1 LIRTAADG
9 GPTDT
14 PAPVL
19 TPLYL
24 AAVHV
29 TDLRC
34 HADLGWQCA
43 PGINLLIG
51 ENGSGKTTL
60 LEAAYLM
67 SHGRSFRQAR
77 DPYLVRRGQ
86 DHFVVEGQWRRY
98 GPLHVRVEGSRG
110 SAEIRLQGRRIRQR
124 RDLTR
129 GIPVLVE
136 APQGRRLVDGVP
148 NERRR
153 WLDALLTDCREG
165 LISDF
170 HRYGRSMMQRGR
182 LLRRGSAAGE
192 IEAWEQQ
199 IVSHGLVIARARDEM
214 VARLNDVLSAEEGL
228 TESAVEIAV
237 RAPAYDRDTWLK
249 RLKDKRGEDAR
260 SGRLDY
266 GPHADRIHI
275 LYQGREIRS
284 SGSRGQQKLASVALK
299 LAECAVRGHHRQMM
313 PVLLL
318 DDCLEAL
325 DAQRQQR
332 LLRRLDR
339 FSGQILMT
347 APAGVDVPAGI
358 DVCIQYLDDNGI
370 HMAGQTGRASMVKIG
385 GVA

>member
-1 LIRTAADG
+1 M
-9 GPTDT
+9 
-14 PAPVL
+14 
-19 TPLYL
+19 
-24 AAVHV
+24 

-43 PGINLLIG
+43 PGINLLVG

-60 LEAAYLM
+60 LEAVHLM

-77 DPYLVRRGQ
+77 DPYLIRRGR
-86 DHFVVEGQWRRY
+86 DHFRVEGRWRRY
-98 GPLHVRVEGSRG
+98 GPLHVQVEGGRG
-110 SAEIRLQGRRIRQR
+110 GAEIRLQGKRIRQR
-124 RDLTR
+124 RDLTQC
-129 GIPVLVE
+129 IPVLVE

-153 WLDALLTDCREG
+153 WLDALMVDCRES
-165 LISDF
+165 LMSDF
-170 HRYGRSMMQRGR
+170 HRYGRSMMQRSR
-182 LLRRGSAAGE
+182 LLRRGAAGAE
-192 IEAWEQQ
+192 IDAWEQQ
-199 IVSHGLVIARARDEM
+199 IVGHGLAIVEARDGM
-214 VARLNDVLSAEEGL
+214 IRYLNAELAAEAAL
-228 TESAVEIAV
+228 TESVVEIAV
-237 RAPAYDRDTWLK
+237 RMPGYERETWLK
-249 RLKDKRGEDAR
+249 RLKGRRDEDAR

-275 LYQGREIRS
+275 VYQGREIRS

-299 LAECAVRGHHRQMM
+299 LAECTVRGHHRQMM

-332 LLRRLDR
+332 LLRRLGE

-347 APAGVDVPAGI
+347 APASVHVPAGI
-358 DVCIQYLDDNGI
+358 EVHVQRLDGEGI
-370 HMAGQTGRASMVKIG
+370 HASGQGQPDRTSRPKMGE
-385 GVA
+385 VA

>member
-1 LIRTAADG
+1 
-9 GPTDT
+9 
-14 PAPVL
+14 VL

-24 AAVHV
+24 ADVRV

-34 HADLGWQCA
+34 HAELRWQCV
-43 PGINLLIG
+43 PGINLLVG

-60 LEAAYLM
+60 LEAANLM

-86 DHFVVEGQWRRY
+86 ECFRIDGHWRRY
-98 GPLHVRVEGSRG
+98 GPLHVQVEGRRG
-110 SAEIRLQGRRIRQR
+110 GAEIRLQGRKIRQR

-129 GIPVLVE
+129 SIPVLVE
-136 APQGRRLVDGVP
+136 APQGRRLIDGVP

-153 WLDALLTDCREG
+153 WLDALLTDCRDS
-165 LISDF
+165 LVSDYQ
-170 HRYGRSMMQRGR
+170 RYGRSMMQRSR
-182 LLRRGSAAGE
+182 LLRRGAASGE
-192 IEAWEQQ
+192 VDAWEQQ
-199 IVSHGLVIARARDEM
+199 IVVHGIIIAEARQLLIRE
-214 VARLNDVLSAEEGL
+214 LNKALAAEEGL
-228 TESAVEIAV
+228 TESQVEIAT
-237 RAPAYDRDTWLK
+237 RIPGYDRDAWLK
-249 RLKDKRGEDAR
+249 RLRDKRSEDAR
-260 SGRLDY
+260 TGRLDY

-332 LLRRLDR
+332 LLRRLGG

-347 APAGVDVPAGI
+347 APAGVPVPAGI
-358 DVCIQYLDDNGI
+358 DVCVQYLDGEGVHADGQ
-370 HMAGQTGRASMVKIG
+370 AGQGSMVKIG